1 MFKDYYIP
9 QKKMYASEV
18 RSIRYIIR
26 STQRK
31 KEFDFSKKG
40 VTRLARTLKL
50 IESKNRSRMKTLAK
64 EVEWLDAHSDE
75 LDFIP
80 EYPPF
85 WTIPQYLKFSLI
97 YLV

>member
-9 QKKMYASEV
+9 QKKMYASEI
-18 RSIRYIIR
+18 RSIRHIVSSIR
-26 STQRK
+26 ENR
-31 KEFDFSKKG
+31 EFDFSKKG
-40 VTRLARTLKL
+40 VTRLVRTLKL